1 MWETLEV
8 IKNTALLCS
17 TSTGGTSKFW
27 EHSTELNIL
36 RGRKCT
42 QHIRAQGY
50 IQSCSEPLTENF
62 TFFLQETFT
71 NSMNQALK
79 EWK

>member
-42 QHIRAQGY
+42 QHI
-50 IQSCSEPLTENF
+50 C
-62 TFFLQETFT
+62 
-71 NSMNQALK
+71 
-79 EWK
+79 